1 MYHLWRRP
9 FESFLALLVGVVGF
23 SQAFL
28 DVGYPP
34 EMAEVIPC
42 LGLKIY
48 GLYILLA
55 TLAWLVS
62 LWREHAL
69 LERAALT
76 ALAGAFFLVVGA
88 ELYYS
93 ALLDIPGIALDL
105 TVDVGWQM
113 GLGISAV
120 ARATYISS
128 VLRKA
133 APREH

>member
-88 ELYYS
+88 VLYSVDVGYS

-105 TVDVGWQM
+105 TWQM

-133 APREH
+133 APP